1 MESRRLEQLV
11 FLLCCFAAITC
22 SLHAT
27 QAQAQGQITQHHL
40 KKSSPH
46 NGAVGRILSEMTNR
60 SDSTLSRRI
69 RRVDPLDGL
78 RKYEG
83 GYNITNKHYWSSTIF
98 TGRPGYVIAA
108 LWLIGGI
115 IFVGALLISK
125 IFFAKRNTGYGDMNY
140 FLARFHICSM
150 IIFILLAAFVIV
162 ASAIAIRGAVRF
174 HSRAEAV
181 KEIIG
186 RTAFEATATIYNIT
200 EAIEKMQNTSRL
212 YNNNSQAFD
221 HLNST
226 VKALNSEAVEIQSKA
241 EKNMRLVSK
250 GINILE
256 AVTILTVTLNL
267 FAVLALLVMRPLR
280 LQKLCNLCIAIC
292 WILTAL
298 IWMYFGL
305 YYFLDEFA
313 GDTCAALEEYQL
325 DPKNSTLGT
334 IIPCSEK
341 FSGSVILHD
350 VGAGIHDII
359 DQVIG
364 EFSVSEAAIQVNSNI
379 YTIKSEYGVKQ
390 LDYICNPFA
399 GPPEFRYRPENCP
412 SGAATIGDIPQILR
426 RLTCT
431 DLGGGAHCASA
442 ELSSAIDYGKVE
454 TYTSSIQNVLDIFP
468 GTERLLTCELV
479 KSGFADIVGHQCAPL
494 SRGARAAWAA
504 LAALSAATT
513 ALLVLAA
520 AVAGGGARHAGDDR
534 HSVRHLTSS
543 SNSEI
548 SEAEF
553 AEMHA
558 KKVRVLALVDRA

>member
-1 MESRRLEQLV
+1 MGEGDSRNHMQLA
-11 FLLCCFAAITC
+11 FNT
-22 SLHAT
+22 ST
-27 QAQAQGQITQHHL
+27 
-40 KKSSPH
+40 SPGPNH
-46 NGAVGRILSEMTNR
+46 STPPQEKLTPQWSRILSEMTNR

-140 FLARFHICSM
+140 FLAGFHICSM

-186 RTAFEATATIYNIT
+186 RTALEATATIYNIT

-359 DQVIG
+359 DQV
-364 EFSVSEAAIQVNSNI
+364 NSNI

-431 DLGGGAHCASA
+431 DLGGGAHCAPA

-479 KSGFADIVGHQCAPL
+479 ESGFADIVGRQCAPL
-494 SRGARAAWAA
+494 SRGARAAW
-504 LAALSAATT
+504 
-513 ALLVLAA
+513 
-520 AVAGGGARHAGDDR
+520 
-534 HSVRHLTSS
+534 HLTSS

-558 KKVRVLALVDRA
+558 KKVRVLAMVDRA

>member
-186 RTAFEATATIYNIT
+186 RTALEATATIYNIT

-359 DQVIG
+359 DQV
-364 EFSVSEAAIQVNSNI
+364 NSNI

-431 DLGGGAHCASA
+431 DLGGGAHCAPA

-454 TYTSSIQNVLDIFP
+454 TYTSSIQNMLDIFP

-479 KSGFADIVGHQCAPL
+479 ESGFADIVGRQCAPL
-494 SRGARAAWAA
+494 SRGARAAWSA

-520 AVAGGGARHAGDDR
+520 AAAGVGGGGGARHAGDDR

-558 KKVRVLALVDRA
+558 KKVRVLAMVDRA